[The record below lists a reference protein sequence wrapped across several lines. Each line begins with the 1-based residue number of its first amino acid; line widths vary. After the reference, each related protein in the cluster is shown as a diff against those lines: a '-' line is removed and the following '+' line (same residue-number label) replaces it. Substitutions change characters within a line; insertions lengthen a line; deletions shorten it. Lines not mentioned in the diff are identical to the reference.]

1 LSLTQRLDKMERF
14 EIGSRVFH
22 LAIYTRLWHI
32 YLLKL
37 LSKIFYNSAR
47 LFGKNLFTL
56 FVNNGVCNI
65 KLYVVSIYY
74 LKIA

>member
-1 LSLTQRLDKMERF
+1 MNNEIVFNLTPYAK
-14 EIGSRVFH
+14 
-22 LAIYTRLWHI
+22 LWHI

-37 LSKIFYNSAR
+37 LSKIFYNPAR
-47 LFGKNLFTL
+47 LLRKNLFTL

-74 LKIA
+74 LNIA